1 MTVTVLPVNPMALQP
16 MATSRIATNT
26 AGSTMGTVTTFDS
39 RQLTDLKSS
48 GDQQQA
54 IQTVAE
60 QFESLFLQMVL
71 KQMRKASEA
80 LNPDDENALFGSREH
95 KTYQEFFDGQVAIEM
110 SKSSLGLAEVIV
122 RQLGGEETSDAGL
135 SHADS
140 LKQLETAF
148 KETSDNVVS
157 ISSKAEQAPIAG
169 SAFSQSLL
177 HFNRKG
183 SNA

>member
-26 AGSTMGTVTTFDS
+26 NMGTVTAFDS
-39 RQLTDLKSS
+39 RQLAELKGSD
-48 GDQQQA
+48 DQPQA
-54 IQTVAE
+54 IKTVAE

-80 LNPDDENALFGSREH
+80 LNSDDDNALFGSREH

-110 SKSSLGLAEVIV
+110 SKNSLGLAEVIV
-122 RQLGGEETSDAGL
+122 RQLGGGDDPAL
-135 SHADS
+135 AHAS
-140 LKQLETAF
+140 AAASKPVETAF
-148 KETSDNVVS
+148 KEANVNVVLS
-157 ISSKAEQAPIAG
+157 SSKAEQAPIAG

-177 HFNRKG
+177 HFNREG